1 MDKDI
6 SKYMKQVSKMITF
19 SSKDKK
25 EFLSL
30 LEVRIQDFCESHSS
44 SYDSI
49 AEEFGTPNEVAA
61 SYIENLDTQELLK
74 YLNKRKFMKIL
85 TSILVTCIIVVSLFY
100 IYRLNQLYIEVKNSI
115 IVSEETTI
123 TEEEPIV
130 IEE

>member
-1 MDKDI
+1 
-6 SKYMKQVSKMITF
+6 
-19 SSKDKK
+19 
-25 EFLSL
+25 
-30 LEVRIQDFCESHSS
+30 
-44 SYDSI
+44 
-49 AEEFGTPNEVAA
+49 
-61 SYIENLDTQELLK
+61 
-74 YLNKRKFMKIL
+74 MKIL